1 MAARYFVSGGV
12 DNNWGTTGNW
22 ATASGGIGGASI
34 PTTADDVV
42 FEAASPNCIVNTS
55 NRVCKTIDFT
65 NYTNTITMTF
75 TITASGAITFGSGM
89 NVSGTGSINTNTTS
103 TITPNGYTWPNDF
116 GFLNTGQTYTLAS
129 NMTIGG
135 AMLTGNGC
143 TINGAT
149 FKLFCKGITQ
159 GNTSIGSSGT
169 ITIELYGT
177 GTWTGTAAAGWGFN
191 TIINCGAGTLTVAA
205 NRIFGFASLV
215 PTFIY
220 TSGTVNCSG
229 LFAFFNCNIASNG
242 MTFANVRFGG
252 SGVVALPVTLSNNM
266 DVSGDFFIQGNVA
279 LTATGFQVNISG
291 NLVNN
296 HAGVGSS
303 GTTILNLVGTG
314 SISTIGTP
322 TGWTIPITINTSGII
337 TFSGTNTYGGTLTYT
352 SGTIVSTSSTLN
364 RAGGTMNINNTGFNL
379 NILNITALSYFLGT
393 NGFTIATLNCTTAGI
408 ASIWKTGNE
417 YTITTSILSGQ
428 ADAVNRVT
436 YTSNLNN
443 IIIGSISG
451 TTLTVISNTYGTVSL
466 GHEVFCTGL
475 SGGFTVSA
483 FGTGTGSTGN
493 YTLSGAPGTITSR
506 NIVLSSN
513 SGVYPKLTLNPLASQ
528 NLYYSNAVDVD
539 SSSGQT
545 IWTFAGNILR
555 AFNWNTGSQ
564 PTTFSYT
571 WVS

>member
-22 ATASGGIGGASI
+22 ATASGGVGGASI
-34 PTTADDVV
+34 PSTADDVV
-42 FEAASPNCIVNTS
+42 FEAASPNCTVNTS

-65 NYTNTITMTF
+65 AYTNTITMTF
-75 TITASGAITFGSGM
+75 AITASGAITFGSGM
-89 NVSGTGSINTNTTS
+89 NVSGTGSINTSVTS
-103 TITPNGYTWPNDF
+103 TITPNGYTWPNSF
-116 GFLNTGQTYTLAS
+116 GFLSTGQTYTLAS

-135 AMLTGNGC
+135 AMITGNGC
-143 TINGAT
+143 TINGT
-149 FKLFCKGITQ
+149 GFKLFCTGITQ
-159 GNTSIGSSGT
+159 GNTSVGSSGN

-177 GTWTGTAAAGWGFN
+177 GTWTGTAALGWGFN
-191 TIINCGAGTLTVAA
+191 MIINCGAGTLTIAA
-205 NRIFGFASLV
+205 NRLFGFASLV
-215 PTFIY
+215 PTFTY

-229 LFAFFNCNIASNG
+229 QVVFFNCNINSSG
-242 MTFANVRFGG
+242 MTFADVRFGG
-252 SGVVALPVTLSNNM
+252 SGVAALPVTLLSNM
-266 DVSGDFFIQGNVA
+266 DVSGNFIIQGNIS

-291 NLVNN
+291 NLTNN
-296 HAGVGSS
+296 QVGVSSS
-303 GTTILNLVGTG
+303 GTTILNMVGTG
-314 SISTIGTP
+314 IISTIGTP
-322 TGWTIPITINTSGII
+322 TGWALPITINTAGTI
-337 TFSGTNTYGGTLTYT
+337 TFSGSITYGGTLTYT
-352 SGTIVSTSSTLN
+352 AGTIVSTGATLN
-364 RAGGTMNINNTGFNL
+364 RPGGTMNINNSGFNL

-393 NGFTIATLNCTTAGI
+393 NGFTISTLNCITAGI
-408 ASIWKTGNE
+408 ASVWKTGNE
-417 YTITTSILSGQ
+417 YIVINSILSGQ

-436 YTSNLNN
+436 YTSSGNN
-443 IIIGSISG
+443 IVVGSISG
-451 TTLTVISNTYGTVSL
+451 TTLTVTANTYGTVSL

-513 SGVYPKLTLNPLASQ
+513 VGVYPKITLNPLASQ
-528 NLYYSNAVDVD
+528 NVYYSNAVDID

-571 WVS
+571 WVT